1 MLEPRTPPAL
11 GKNCYMCAMA
21 LTSRILASGPGWSV
35 GDIVCT
41 SGPHDRP
48 YEERHACVAI
58 GAVMEG
64 TFQYRT
70 ATGAALLAPGSLLL
84 GNHGTSFECGHE
96 HGTGDRCLAF
106 LLAPELMETV
116 AGAVPGARGI
126 AFAVPH
132 LPPLTALVPL
142 LAAAEAARDDGD
154 AAEMEEV
161 ALRVAGAVASTLAG
175 ARQPAARA
183 SARDERRISGALRRI
198 EAEAAEPLSLAD
210 LADGAAAS
218 PYHFLRTFRQVV
230 GMTPYQFILH
240 TRLSRAAARLL
251 RSDEPV
257 SAIALDAGFG
267 DLSTFNRRF
276 RRLMGCAPAAY
287 RAGRTPA
294 AARVITG

>member
-1 MLEPRTPPAL
+1 MLVRRTPPAL
-11 GKNCYMCAMA
+11 GKNCYMSGMA

-35 GDIVCT
+35 SDILCT

-48 YEERHACVAI
+48 YEERHEWVSI

-96 HGTGDRCLAF
+96 HGIGDRCLAVQ
-106 LLAPELMETV
+106 LSPEFMETV
-116 AGAVPGARGI
+116 AAAVPGVRQI
-126 AFAVPH
+126 EFALPH
-132 LPPLTALVPL
+132 LPPLASLVPL

-154 AAEMEEV
+154 AAELEEL
-161 ALRVAGAVASTLAG
+161 ALRLAGAVAGALADAHKTP
-175 ARQPAARA
+175 ARP
-183 SARDERRISGALRRI
+183 SARDERRISDALRRI
-198 EAEAAEPLSLAD
+198 EAAAHEELALAD
-210 LADGAAAS
+210 LARGAATS

-240 TRLSRAAARLL
+240 TRLSRAAVRL
-251 RSDEPV
+251 RGSDDPI
-257 SAIALDAGFG
+257 SAIAYDTGFG

-276 RRLMGCAPAAY
+276 RRVMGCSPGAY
-287 RAGRTPA
+287 RAGRAFSA
-294 AARVITG
+294 A